1 MPNMANVTLV
11 GPGAVNWVFKPR
23 DNVGGVATFVKS
35 NGVPLADVILK
46 IKPSRTANGRVKMD
60 FNLSIPVVQDMEVSG
75 VTKPMVVRSAYF
87 SGTFSADSGS
97 DNDERMEI
105 LELVD
110 YLVGSAESIAVFRD
124 LEFFN

>member
-1 MPNMANVTLV
+1 MPNMANTTLV

-35 NGVPLADVILK
+35 NGVPLADVVLK
-46 IKPSRTANGRVKMD
+46 IKPSRTTSGRVRQD
-60 FNLSIPVVQDMEVSG
+60 FNLSIPVVQDMVVAG
-75 VTKPMVVRSAYF
+75 VTKPTVVRTAYF
-87 SGTFSADSGS
+87 NGTFTADAGS
-97 DNDERMEI
+97 STTERMEI

-110 YLVGSAESIAVFRD
+110 SLIGSDTSIAVFRD